1 MYGATKETPLISL
14 PAERRRDFA
23 KRRQNARRS
32 VQVGAPKEK
41 AVFKTL
47 FADPRS
53 TKRQVLHVETPAD
66 HNGLPLLPTHKHGR
80 HSLVYTI
87 LNPHSKQWPALV
99 FKRFI
104 STVILID
111 LFLFIISTDEKLS
124 QQYGALFHSSEGIAS
139 CIFLIEYI
147 ARLTIVTEKKKYREL
162 GPLTGR
168 LRYATTWGALIDLF
182 ATLPFFLEIASGLDL
197 PTLTY
202 LRFFR
207 LFRILKTE
215 GYVRALDAVYRVVYF
230 NREILWVAALLCMFL
245 ILVTAVLLYY
255 LRPQNDEDAQAFQS
269 VAATLYLSTLM
280 LTGQGP
286 PDGDLPWYTKLV
298 VLLTSVFSVA
308 MFAIP
313 ASMLTW
319 GFEAEAARMAKA
331 TRQKSLRKA
340 QRESGELPLSSS
352 SSSSSDGDDDYSTDE
367 EYLKI
372 IAGEDGEET
381 TETET
386 PFMKELREAF
396 LKADTDTDGTLTLQ
410 EFMRMQQAA
419 HSSMATTTGGLT
431 AVVDSNMSDRIQ
443 ALEVKVDANNQKL
456 DRILEL
462 LQNGGS
468 KKR

>member
-1 MYGATKETPLISL
+1 
-14 PAERRRDFA
+14 
-23 KRRQNARRS
+23 
-32 VQVGAPKEK
+32 
-41 AVFKTL
+41 
-47 FADPRS
+47 
-53 TKRQVLHVETPAD
+53 
-66 HNGLPLLPTHKHGR
+66 
-80 HSLVYTI
+80 
-87 LNPHSKQWPALV
+87 
-99 FKRFI
+99 
-104 STVILID
+104 
-111 LFLFIISTDEKLS
+111 
-124 QQYGALFHSSEGIAS
+124 
-139 CIFLIEYI
+139 
-147 ARLTIVTEKKKYREL
+147 
-162 GPLTGR
+162 
-168 LRYATTWGALIDLF
+168 
-182 ATLPFFLEIASGLDL
+182 
-197 PTLTY
+197 
-202 LRFFR
+202 
-207 LFRILKTE
+207 
-215 GYVRALDAVYRVVYF
+215 
-230 NREILWVAALLCMFL
+230 
-245 ILVTAVLLYY
+245 
-255 LRPQNDEDAQAFQS
+255 
-269 VAATLYLSTLM
+269 
-280 LTGQGP
+280 
-286 PDGDLPWYTKLV
+286 
-298 VLLTSVFSVA
+298 LTSVFSVA

-410 EFMRMQQAA
+410 EFMRMKQAA
-419 HSSMATTTGGLT
+419 HSSRATTTGGLT